1 MRRNR
6 AFAVAGWI
14 ALSAAVCTTIAA
26 LVLTAVAVSGLAGRT
41 ALPQRINLI
50 PGTDLLELTYQP
62 SWEVAAY
69 ADVCPR
75 IDLDVDPTNLDCEY
89 VHFHHLEE
97 RLDGHVV
104 IPDDVRAVAVGFEG
118 RVYFEADPG
127 WNPLIASLYAMTVLS
142 LLIVAFL
149 LAQLWLLL
157 RAASQGDPFTDR
169 VVRRIRIIGAT
180 LIAWEV
186 VEPFLW
192 LFLSPKAWDYGLTT
206 RSDVHGLE
214 LGSMEPGMQFTPIAF
229 GILLLLLAEVFK
241 RGVRLEHEQRLTV

>member
-6 AFAVAGWI
+6 TFAIAAWI
-14 ALSAAVCTTIAA
+14 AFSAAVCTTLAA
-26 LVLTAVAVSGLAGRT
+26 LLLTAVAISGLSGRT
-41 ALPQRINLI
+41 ALSNQINLI
-50 PGTDLLELTYQP
+50 PGTDLVELTYQP
-62 SWEVAAY
+62 SWEVGAY
-69 ADVCPR
+69 MDVCPR
-75 IDLDVDPTNLDCEY
+75 TDLDVDPTTLECEY
-89 VHFHHLEE
+89 VQFHDLNYMGGDVE
-97 RLDGHVV
+97 
-104 IPDDVRAVAVGFEG
+104 IPDDVRAVGVLLDG
-118 RVYFEADPG
+118 RMYFDAKPG
-127 WNPLIASLYAMTVLS
+127 WNPLIASLYGMAVLS

-149 LAQLWLLL
+149 LTQLWLLL

-169 VVRRIRIIGAT
+169 VVRRLRIIGTT

-206 RSDVHGLE
+206 MSDVHGLE
-214 LGSMEPGMQFTPIAF
+214 LGSMEPGMELTPIAF